1 MLSRAPRARRRIPAR
16 PSTRPTAGP
25 WPVLSRAPDILAFAS
40 SSSIPCLALPRED
53 PRGPERTRPAC
64 AHQHPPLPPPCSR
77 SPFIPPPPA
86 LASPSGPAHLRR
98 PARAPG
104 PPEAGPARSR
114 ARLLRARRYR
124 NAAKRP
130 TPPPLP
136 EHQGRAALAR
146 PSEHPFP
153 YTAPPAARPLPATPA
168 GPARALARDNPSS
181 PHPHSLRPVLPT
193 SQQADKPTSRQAD
206 KPTSWRAH
214 QPPAAP
220 LPPRPAPSARHLTPP
235 EHQHLARPVSRTPA
249 YLARPTGLPRVNQET
264 HPLARP
270 PPSPPPLSR
279 APSPGASPAR
289 LIHQPPYRYTSS
301 PFLTPPH
308 RAPAPGE
315 SSTCPPGCRHPPSHV
330 RRFTPG

>member
-1 MLSRAPRARRRIPAR
+1 M
-16 PSTRPTAGP
+16 
-25 WPVLSRAPDILAFAS
+25 SRAPDILAFAS

-130 TPPPLP
+130 TPHPCPSTRGEQHLP
-136 EHQGRAALAR
+136 AR
-146 PSEHPFP
+146 PSIPSRTPRLLPLARYPLHLP
-153 YTAPPAARPLPATPA
+153 APPARSREITRAAPTPTPSGLSYQLP
-168 GPARALARDNPSS
+168 NK
-181 PHPHSLRPVLPT
+181 PT
-193 SQQADKPTSRQAD
+193 SRQADKPTSRQAD

-289 LIHQPPYRYTSS
+289 LIHQPPLPLHLFTLPDAPSPRTSTRGEQYL
-301 PFLTPPH
+301 PARVP
-308 RAPAPGE
+308 APALARSPVYPGVNHQPRRP
-315 SSTCPPGCRHPPSHV
+315 SSFPATRPRA
-330 RRFTPG
+330 RAR

>member
-1 MLSRAPRARRRIPAR
+1 M
-16 PSTRPTAGP
+16 
-25 WPVLSRAPDILAFAS
+25 SRAPDILAFAS

-104 PPEAGPARSR
+104 PPEAGPGSCAL
-114 ARLLRARRYR
+114 AATVTRL
-124 NAAKRP
+124 NVP
-130 TPPPLP
+130 PPPPLP

-193 SQQADKPTSRQAD
+193 SQQANKPTSRQAD

-289 LIHQPPYRYTSS
+289 LIHQPPLPLHLFTLPDAPSPRTSTRGEQYL
-301 PFLTPPH
+301 PARVP
-308 RAPAPGE
+308 APALARSPVYPGVNHQPRRP
-315 SSTCPPGCRHPPSHV
+315 SSFPATRPRA
-330 RRFTPG
+330 RAR

>member
-193 SQQADKPTSRQAD
+193 SQQIDKPENRQVGELASA
-206 KPTSWRAH
+206 P
-214 QPPAAP
+214 P
-220 LPPRPAPSARHLTPP
+220 LPPAPERSPPHPRCPASRYPPAPANPQIKPSEAPLTTD
-235 EHQHLARPVSRTPA
+235 A
-249 YLARPTGLPRVNQET
+249 
-264 HPLARP
+264 
-270 PPSPPPLSR
+270 
-279 APSPGASPAR
+279 
-289 LIHQPPYRYTSS
+289 
-301 PFLTPPH
+301 
-308 RAPAPGE
+308 
-315 SSTCPPGCRHPPSHV
+315 V
-330 RRFTPG
+330 RRPCPR